1 MLNTKALAHIRQADG
16 KKQPLEEHL
25 LSVAKLA
32 GFFARKIG
40 LTSSGQIAGCSHD
53 MGKYSGIFQQ
63 YLLSANG
70 MIEQDSDEFIDPVS
84 SKGKID
90 HSTAG
95 AQYLWNRLEKYKLIA
110 QMMFLSV

>member
-40 LTSSGQIAGCSHD
+40 LTSSG
-53 MGKYSGIFQQ
+53 
-63 YLLSANG
+63 
-70 MIEQDSDEFIDPVS
+70 
-84 SKGKID
+84 
-90 HSTAG
+90 
-95 AQYLWNRLEKYKLIA
+95 
-110 QMMFLSV
+110 